1 MYSEDR
7 VEEFKAEIAALR
19 VRDPATGRDRMWL
32 GIGVALMVVGLVLAV
47 AAYPYSHGTTNPLQQ
62 RDAISMALGGVAVAV
77 VGSAIFLRYS
87 LAGFLRFWLARQS
100 FEMGALT
107 DRVVGALGVPPA
119 KAEAPGDPTD
129 AQALSGLSGT
139 IGGAGSRP

>member
-1 MYSEDR
+1 MYSEER
-7 VEEFKAEIAALR
+7 VEQFKEEIAALK

-32 GIGVALMVVGLVLAV
+32 GLGVLLMVVGLLVAV
-47 AAYPYSHGTTNPLQQ
+47 AAYPYSHGTENNLQQ
-62 RDAISMALGGVAVAV
+62 RDAISMALGGVAATV

-107 DRVVGALGVPPA
+107 DRMVDAIAAAPPA
-119 KAEAPGDPTD
+119 EAAGGNDG
-129 AQALSGLSGT
+129 ALSGLSGT
-139 IGGAGSRP
+139 IGGSPTA